1 MNADEQRLI
10 EDLFAQ
16 LRSLGATP
24 KDRDADL
31 LIRDLIRQSPD
42 APYYLVQ
49 TAIVQQQALD
59 EAGARIR
66 DLEDAA
72 RRGQRNDAPSSG
84 SFLGGAAVPRSGGR
98 YQDPPSRPLDPP
110 ASPWSQPAQPASGA
124 GGGFLSSALST
135 AGGVAGGMF
144 LADSIRSLFGGSAVG
159 ASSGGASQ
167 AALEQAQRDA
177 QSARD
182 EAAQAKKDLAA
193 DDAAIDESVDEQD
206 DANDGGSDDDSY
218 DV

>member
-10 EDLFAQ
+10 EDLFER
-16 LRSLGATP
+16 LRSVGDTA

-31 LIRDLIRQSPD
+31 FIRDLIRQSPD

-59 EAGARIR
+59 QAADRIR

-72 RRGQRNDAPSSG
+72 RRSQRADAAGSG
-84 SFLGGAAVPRSGGR
+84 SFLGGASVPRSGGR
-98 YQDPPSRPLDPP
+98 TQAPPSRPLDQPS
-110 ASPWSQPAQPASGA
+110 SPWSQPAQPASGA

-135 AGGVAGGMF
+135 ATGVAGGMF
-144 LADSIRSLFGGSAVG
+144 LADSIRGLFGGSAVG
-159 ASSGGASQ
+159 ASTGSASQ

-193 DDAAIDESVDEQD
+193 DDAAIDESVDEED
-206 DANDGGSDDDSY
+206 DANDGSSDDDSY